1 MLSLVST
8 TGAVEVHSLGVTTVI
23 FVSCLTQFEQ
33 SGGGRT
39 QLPRG
44 ALLYFGQTQGEMTDL
59 MFLKGILKIQ

>member
-8 TGAVEVHSLGVTTVI
+8 TAAVEVHSLGVTTVI

-33 SGGGRT
+33 SGGGLT

-44 ALLYFGQTQGEMTDL
+44 AFLYFGQRRAGMAQW
-59 MFLKGILKIQ
+59 